1 MTDTLLTVSP
11 WWEEEDEAA
20 EDGDGGGAQ
29 EVACH
34 CDDISQT

>member
-1 MTDTLLTVSP
+1 MNDRSTANIVSMV
-11 WWEEEDEAA
+11 EEDEAA

-34 CDDISQT
+34 